1 MKTYFIVNP
10 TSGNKTALK
19 TIKSLINKTD
29 FDYEIIET
37 EYQHHAIRIV
47 KSIGEKGEKC
57 RVFACGGDGSL
68 FDVVNGAVGFDNIEV
83 GIIPCGSGNDYIKY
97 YGDKRKFLSEDY
109 ILNGKSMPI
118 DLIKCNDK
126 YCVNIASI
134 GMDAYVCQQKEKMK
148 FLSKISGSLAYIVA
162 VFITFIFH
170 MSEKFKVKI
179 GDEDFF
185 EKELM
190 FIVAANGRYYGGSFN
205 PTPDAVVND
214 GLIDAMTI
222 NKVSRLQVLDLIG
235 KYQKGTHVDIKDLVS
250 VKKVK
255 RVEVISEKVIP
266 VNLDGELFDSDTA
279 VFEIVEKAVN
289 FIVPPNILDN
299 IKRKEFVEKVWNPTI
314 IWPFLTFLQKTLDF
328 FKKSIKI
335 SYVLKCNFKVR
346 RFYYDN

>member
-1 MKTYFIVNP
+1 
-10 TSGNKTALK
+10 
-19 TIKSLINKTD
+19 
-29 FDYEIIET
+29 
-37 EYQHHAIRIV
+37 
-47 KSIGEKGEKC
+47 
-57 RVFACGGDGSL
+57 
-68 FDVVNGAVGFDNIEV
+68 
-83 GIIPCGSGNDYIKY
+83 
-97 YGDKRKFLSEDY
+97 
-109 ILNGKSMPI
+109 MPI

-299 IKRKEFVEKVWNPTI
+299 IKRKEFVEKV
-314 IWPFLTFLQKTLDF
+314 
-328 FKKSIKI
+328 
-335 SYVLKCNFKVR
+335 
-346 RFYYDN
+346 

>member
-19 TIKSLINKTD
+19 TVKSLINGKD

-37 EYQHHAIRIV
+37 EYRHHAISIV
-47 KSIGEKGEKC
+47 KGIGKKGENC

-68 FDVVNGAVGFDNIEV
+68 FDVINGAVGFDNIQV

-97 YGDKRKFLSEDY
+97 FGEKEDFSTFDY
-109 ILNGKSMPI
+109 VENGKSMPI
-118 DLIKCNDK
+118 DLIKFNDK

-134 GMDAYVCQQKEKMK
+134 GMDAYVCQQKERMK
-148 FLSKISGSLAYIVA
+148 FLSKISGKLAYIVA
-162 VFITFIFH
+162 LFVTFIFH

-222 NKVSRLQVLDLIG
+222 NKVNRFQVLGLIG
-235 KYQKGTHVDIKDLVS
+235 KYQKGKHISLTDLVTL
-250 VKKVK
+250 KRVK

-266 VNLDGELFDSDTA
+266 VNLDGELFDSKTA
-279 VFEIVEKAVN
+279 VFEMVEKAVN
-289 FIVPPNILDN
+289 FIVPANLFETLIE
-299 IKRKEFVEKVWNPTI
+299 KE
-314 IWPFLTFLQKTLDF
+314 LT
-328 FKKSIKI
+328 
-335 SYVLKCNFKVR
+335 LKA
-346 RFYYDN
+346 

>member
-19 TIKSLINKTD
+19 TIKSLISEKD

-37 EYQHHAIRIV
+37 EYSHHAIKIV
-47 KSIGEKGEKC
+47 KAIGEKGEKC

-68 FDVVNGAVGFDNIEV
+68 FDVVNGAVGFDNVEV

-97 YGDKRKFLSEDY
+97 YGNKSYFLSKEY

-118 DLIKCNDK
+118 DLIKFNDK

-148 FLSKISGSLAYIVA
+148 FLSKISGKLAYIVA
-162 VFITFIFH
+162 LFITFIFH

-179 GDEDFF
+179 GDDEFF

-205 PTPDAVVND
+205 PTPNAVVND
-214 GLIDAMTI
+214 GYIDAMTI
-222 NKVSRLQVLDLIG
+222 NKVSRLQVLGLIG
-235 KYQKGTHVDIKDLVS
+235 KYQKGKHISLTDLVTL
-250 VKKVK
+250 KKVK

-266 VNLDGELFDSDTA
+266 VNLDGELFDSDRA
-279 VFEIVEKAVN
+279 VFEMVEYAVK
-289 FIVPPNILDN
+289 FIVPSELM
-299 IKRKEFVEKVWNPTI
+299 EKANN
-314 IWPFLTFLQKTLDF
+314 KAA
-328 FKKSIKI
+328 
-335 SYVLKCNFKVR
+335 VLKA
-346 RFYYDN
+346 

>member
-19 TIKSLINKTD
+19 TIKSLINGKD

-37 EYQHHAIRIV
+37 EYAHHAISIV
-47 KSIGEKGEKC
+47 KGIGEKGEEC

-97 YGDKRKFLSEDY
+97 FGEKKYFSTYDY
-109 ILNGKSMPI
+109 IQSGKSMPI
-118 DLIKCNDK
+118 DLIKFNDK

-148 FLSKISGSLAYIVA
+148 FLSKISGKLAYIVA
-162 VFITFIFH
+162 LFITFIFH

-179 GDEDFF
+179 GDDEFF

-205 PTPDAVVND
+205 PTPNAVVND
-214 GLIDAMTI
+214 GYIDAMTI
-222 NKVSRLQVLDLIG
+222 NKVNRFQVLGLIG
-235 KYQKGTHVDIKDLVS
+235 KYQKGKHIPLTDLVTL
-250 VKKVK
+250 KRVK
-255 RVEVISEKVIP
+255 RVEVISEKKVP
-266 VNLDGELFDSDTA
+266 VNLDGELFDSDSA
-279 VFEIVEKAVN
+279 VFEMVEKAVK
-289 FIVPPNILDN
+289 FIVPSDLYKINS
-299 IKRKEFVEKVWNPTI
+299 EKKLMV
-314 IWPFLTFLQKTLDF
+314 KA
-328 FKKSIKI
+328 
-335 SYVLKCNFKVR
+335 
-346 RFYYDN
+346 